1 MNDIYV
7 LTVTYGPAGTQTSL
21 FFRDRAKAEQY
32 LEPAAEEPAFLGG
45 VDDLGSRLLIDD
57 FGSRLLVTD
66 LISIGVTSME
76 QSLNVQV
83 EQTVLQQAA
92 QAKAQRRVAA
102 IPSLGRP
109 VGVPAFNG

>member
-21 FFRDRAKAEQY
+21 FFRDRAKAEKY
-32 LEPAAEEPAFLGG
+32 LEPAAEEPAFME
-45 VDDLGSRLLIDD
+45 VVDD
-57 FGSRLLVTD
+57 FGSRLLVAD
-66 LISIGVTSME
+66 LTSIGVTSME

-109 VGVPAFNG
+109 AGVPAFNG